1 MKIFNKKIG
10 EKGAEASYY
19 IQEADS
25 SVDKKRKSPFLI
37 IVPGG
42 AYCYTAWREREP
54 IAYEFIS
61 KGFSCAIFDYATE
74 GAEFFDGNHDYSR
87 DPVSAFPNPLIDL
100 AKLVAD
106 VRSHAEEW
114 QLDPESINVIGF
126 SAGGNLTAQLA
137 AYWWTPWLA
146 KLTGLKAEQMRPDSV
161 ALCYPAIK
169 MVDLNNHNIAV
180 LNKVKVSV
188 DLINYAA
195 TGLDQ
200 SAERIAMINLDQAV
214 TSQFP
219 RTFMWGTTED
229 LNCHVGDAI
238 NFASD
243 LAKNKVPFEFHMYQK
258 GNHGM
263 SLADKRTDGRPDHSL
278 SDPQAASWTKLYLG
292 WLSANNLYH
301 LL

>member
-1 MKIFNKKIG
+1 MKIFTEKIG
-10 EKGAEASYY
+10 DRGAQASFYL
-19 IQEADS
+19 QEANS
-25 SVDKKRKSPFLI
+25 SVDANRKAPFLI

-74 GAEFFDGNHDYSR
+74 GAEFFDGKHDYSR

-100 AKLVAD
+100 AKTIAAVKA
-106 VRSHAEEW
+106 HATEW
-114 QLDPESINVIGF
+114 QLDAGSINVIGF
-126 SAGGNLTAQLA
+126 SAGGNLVAQLA
-137 AYWWTPWLA
+137 AYWQTPWLA
-146 KLTGLKAEQMRPDSV
+146 KLTGLKAEQMHPDSV
-161 ALCYPAIK
+161 GLCYPALK
-169 MVDLNNHNIAV
+169 MVDLSNHKIAI

-200 SAERIAMINLDQAV
+200 SDERVAMINLDNAV
-214 TSQFP
+214 TGQFP
-219 RTFMWGTTED
+219 RCFMWGTTED
-229 LNCHVGDAI
+229 VNCHVGDAI
-238 NFASD
+238 SFAGE
-243 LAKNKVPFEFHMYQK
+243 LAQNKVPFEFHMYQK

-263 SLADKRTDGRPDHSL
+263 SLADKRTDGRPDHAL
-278 SDPQAASWTKLYLG
+278 SDPQAASWIKLYLG
-292 WLSANNLYH
+292 WLSENKLYH